1 MDEGLDQNRMPLVD
15 HLIELRTRLVYSVVA
30 FLAAFVLCY
39 VYSQQIFAFLV
50 QPLADILHNETG
62 RRLIYTDLTEAFFTY
77 LKVALFGALF
87 VSFPVVASQVWMFVA
102 PGLYRNERRAFFPF
116 LIATPILFL
125 LGAALVYYVVIPLAW
140 RFFVSFETPGGPGG
154 LPIELEAKVDQY
166 LSLVMTLT
174 FAFGLCFELPVL
186 LTLLARVGLVTAK
199 QLSSLRRY
207 MLVIIFAV
215 AAILTPPDVM
225 SQISLAVPLLALYEI
240 SILSVRWVERRRAAA
255 PPPS

>member
-1 MDEGLDQNRMPLVD
+1 MDEGLDQHRMPLVD
-15 HLIELRTRLVYSVVA
+15 HLVELRTRLVYSVVA

-77 LKVALFGALF
+77 LKVALFVALL

-125 LGAALVYYVVIPLAW
+125 LGAGLVY
-140 RFFVSFETPGGPGG
+140 
-154 LPIELEAKVDQY
+154 
-166 LSLVMTLT
+166 
-174 FAFGLCFELPVL
+174 
-186 LTLLARVGLVTAK
+186 
-199 QLSSLRRY
+199 
-207 MLVIIFAV
+207 
-215 AAILTPPDVM
+215 
-225 SQISLAVPLLALYEI
+225 
-240 SILSVRWVERRRAAA
+240 
-255 PPPS
+255 